1 MDYFFSVRGRAGDLY
16 SDKLG
21 KAKYLAIPGSV
32 KQATRAHEIDKRKW
46 FKAVQSKAGA
56 KPLIKGHIVIF
67 VHGFNTEL
75 YDMLERHRKIRKG
88 LEAHGFKGTLI
99 SFDWPSNGS
108 AFGYSSDRR
117 DARLSADRLFRD
129 GLTELS
135 ALQQEDCDFNIHV
148 LAHSMGCF
156 LLREAFDYADDDH
169 KTAQKSWT
177 VSQVALVAADISQK
191 SLRDGSSKSASL
203 LRHSTRVTS
212 YYNPYDDILSISEV
226 KRIGVSRRLGRIGL
240 PQDHSDK
247 AANLYCGKF
256 FRDNSDDFGD
266 AVGISHRWY
275 FDSPRFYEDLFH
287 TFMGKLDREV
297 IPTRGR
303 TDQGN
308 LSLK

>member
-32 KQATRAHEIDKRKW
+32 KQATRAHEVDKRKW

-67 VHGFNTEL
+67 VHGFNTEQ

-226 KRIGVSRRLGRIGL
+226 KRIGVSRRLGRVGL

-247 AANLYCGKF
+247 AVNLYCGKF

-308 LSLK
+308 LALK

>member
-1 MDYFFSVRGRAGDLY
+1 M
-16 SDKLG
+16 
-21 KAKYLAIPGSV
+21 
-32 KQATRAHEIDKRKW
+32 
-46 FKAVQSKAGA
+46 
-56 KPLIKGHIVIF
+56 
-67 VHGFNTEL
+67 
-75 YDMLERHRKIRKG
+75 
-88 LEAHGFKGTLI
+88 
-99 SFDWPSNGS
+99 
-108 AFGYSSDRR
+108 
-117 DARLSADRLFRD
+117 
-129 GLTELS
+129 
-135 ALQQEDCDFNIHV
+135 
-148 LAHSMGCF
+148 
-156 LLREAFDYADDDH
+156 
-169 KTAQKSWT
+169 
-177 VSQVALVAADISQK
+177 AADISQK

-226 KRIGVSRRLGRIGL
+226 KRIGVSRRLGRVGL

-247 AANLYCGKF
+247 AVNLYCGKF

-308 LSLK
+308 LALK